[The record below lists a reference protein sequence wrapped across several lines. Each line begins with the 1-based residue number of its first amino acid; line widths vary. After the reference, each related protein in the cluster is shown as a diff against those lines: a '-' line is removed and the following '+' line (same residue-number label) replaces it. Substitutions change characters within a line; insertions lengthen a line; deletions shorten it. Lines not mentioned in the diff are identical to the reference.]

1 MKWGSL
7 KFALDRMKGKK
18 LKKKTQK
25 TQSFSEFPLLNMDTI
40 TCKSNYMK
48 V

>member
-18 LKKKTQK
+18 LKKKNPKNTK
-25 TQSFSEFPLLNMDTI
+25 FFWVSTLKYGHNNL
-40 TCKSNYMK
+40 
-48 V
+48 

>member
-18 LKKKTQK
+18 LKKKK
-25 TQSFSEFPLLNMDTI
+25 PKKQSFSEFPLLNMDTI